1 MVVKYDLRAEIT
13 EALHP
18 VYTNLNVLDT
28 KTENLHTRLQVVENK
43 YNVNE
48 DRITFFG
55 RPSFKSSRCL
65 SVLALHVQAALH
77 TASQMRRAHGS
88 LSKDS
93 LQNLLNQ
100 ETLSFP
106 RSCANISRMT
116 AFLTSAL
123 A

>member
-48 DRITFFG
+48 DRITFLEAELQKLKV
-55 RPSFKSSRCL
+55 SFSACSSR
-65 SVLALHVQAALH
+65 SAALH

-93 LQNLLNQ
+93 LQNLLKQ
-100 ETLSFP
+100 ETRSFP

-116 AFLTSAL
+116 AFLTSSL